1 MKKREP
7 FEDDGRTIVD
17 MSGIDLPSP
26 FLPRKPRQL
35 DRDNAPQDKPETSRR
50 PWEQPDEL
58 DGKPRLWAALGAL
71 KAGLMIGAVYI
82 VGLGLIVLLMVLLW

>member
-17 MSGIDLPSP
+17 MSGVDVPSP
-26 FLPRKPRQL
+26 FLPRKPRQF
-35 DRDNAPQDKPETSRR
+35 DSSNAPQDRPKERR

-58 DGKPRLWAALGAL
+58 DRKQRFWAALGAL
-71 KAGLMIGAVYI
+71 KAGLLIGAAYI
-82 VGLGLIVLLMVLLW
+82 VGLGLIVLLMVLFW

>member
-1 MKKREP
+1 MKKHEP

-17 MSGIDLPSP
+17 MSGVDVPSP

-35 DRDNAPQDKPETSRR
+35 DRDNASPEQPEKPRR
-50 PWEQPDEL
+50 PWEEPDTL
-58 DGKPRLWAALGAL
+58 DAKQRVWAALGAL
-71 KAGLMIGAVYI
+71 KAGLMIGGVYI